1 MLGVRLQGVMGIDTG
16 GKCVGAGTEGV
27 GDGVGFSRLSLFLIV
42 ATWFLFGLNENGSLR
57 L

>member
-1 MLGVRLQGVMGIDTG
+1 MGIDTG

-27 GDGVGFSRLSLFLIV
+27 GGGVGFSRLSLFLVV

-57 L
+57 S